1 MVNLL
6 IWLVVLAVVAY
17 VAYYVITTFLP
28 EPVKTP
34 ALAIVG
40 LILLI
45 LLIQHFFGGGSE
57 LRLP

>member
-6 IWLVVLAVVAY
+6 IWLVILAVIAY
-17 VAYYVITTFLP
+17 VAYHIITTFLP
-28 EPVKTP
+28 EPVRTP

-40 LILLI
+40 LILPI

-57 LRLP
+57 LQLP